1 MTVFVWGKY
10 LVAIS
15 LLYFWTV
22 SIPKIAILVLYHRL
36 FPDRRLRRTVVI
48 LIGVLIA
55 LTLATG
61 ITAFSACRPFAANW
75 NPKIPGSFC
84 IDKEGLF
91 RWASFPNILTDV
103 IILLLP
109 MRTIWNLHT
118 SLQLK
123 IGLVST
129 FAVGSL

>member
-1 MTVFVWGKY
+1 MAVLVWGKY

-22 SIPKIAILVLYHRL
+22 GVLKIVILVLSNRH
-36 FPDRRLRRTVVI
+36 FPDRRLRRTVAV
-48 LIGVLIA
+48 LTGVLIA

-61 ITAFSACRPFAANW
+61 ITAFSARRQFAANW
-75 NPKIPGSFC
+75 NPKPPGIFC

-103 IILLLP
+103 VVLLLP
-109 MRTIWNLHT
+109 MRTIWRLHT
-118 SLQLK
+118 SLRLK
-123 IGLVST
+123 VGLVATS
-129 FAVGSL
+129 AVGS